1 MDRRRLGTG
10 GRGVTTAQI
19 VDNFPGT
26 PFPTGRAYVPTDT
39 GPIDHGGDDGA
50 DGPPGQSK
58 GAPSAPVPPLSD
70 QCQICFHDLH
80 PRAPCRRCDARG
92 GPCRRTSASKG
103 MTEDE
108 LIAAYGGWPGYV
120 EWVKLGVAMG
130 WKDQDFLDRLMEA
143 EGKRHD

>member
-1 MDRRRLGTG
+1 M
-10 GRGVTTAQI
+10 TAQI

-26 PFPTGRAYVPTDT
+26 PFPTGRDVVRPDNRH
-39 GPIDHGGDDGA
+39 IDHGGDDGA
-50 DGPPGQSK
+50 VGSGGLPSS
-58 GAPSAPVPPLSD
+58 APSVVPPRD
-70 QCQICFHDLH
+70 QCSICYHELH
-80 PRAPCRRCDARG
+80 PRQPCRKCEYRG

-103 MTEDE
+103 MSEDE

-143 EGKRHD
+143 EGKRHE